1 MEENS
6 APVDM
11 VNLYVNIKY
20 PIIFR
25 VLYMPGGCF
34 GISSINSMMCS
45 NSLRMNRKFTL
56 KFHPLGLL
64 KFRLVIFW
72 EGKFGGDEGLVMEK
86 HLKKRYSCCEGH
98 FPHFKVLQ
106 AGEIQDFTKV
116 ILSVIWMVS
125 EYPFRDMCD
134 WCHLSQTP
142 QVMSNDRGFNGAAHL
157 SGKDHWRLGERF
169 RVCWEFVWYCWWKK
183 SQTTTWDG

>member
-1 MEENS
+1 MRKHVRGTSPVLDEKPSPRSVTAPKTHLDGLKETEFGDWVILLMEENS

-116 ILSVIWMVS
+116 ILSVI
-125 EYPFRDMCD
+125 
-134 WCHLSQTP
+134 
-142 QVMSNDRGFNGAAHL
+142 
-157 SGKDHWRLGERF
+157 
-169 RVCWEFVWYCWWKK
+169 
-183 SQTTTWDG
+183 